1 MYKTIIGLE
10 IHTQL
15 LTKTKAFCSCST
27 ESFDSLP
34 NKNICPVCTG
44 HPGTLPVL
52 NEEAVKLAVKA
63 GLIFNG
69 TINKISRFDRKN
81 YFYPDLAKNYQITQY
96 FYPIVSD
103 GYIIIEG
110 KKIRIKRMHLEEDT
124 AKMFHE
130 GDQISTAQES
140 FLDFNRS
147 GIPLLEIVT
156 EPDMESPSEAR
167 MFMEKLRNLLR
178 YADISTGD
186 MEKGALRCDANI
198 SIIDLENN
206 KVSKR
211 VEIKNI
217 NSFKFVEKALEY
229 EQERLINILE
239 NNIKMV
245 QETRGWDSN
254 KKETFP
260 MRTKEEDTDYRYFP
274 EPDLPP
280 LILNDEFINHVRSTI
295 TEMPEEKAKRFMIQY
310 DLPQYDAEILTSNKE
325 LSDFFEKCV
334 IHAKDAKFVSNL
346 IMTDLLRE
354 MKENE
359 DEIENLKIKPEY
371 FGELKELLDSNK
383 ISTKILKDIF
393 PEIYKTG
400 KSPKVIV
407 QEKGLEQIDDESELR
422 KIIEQIII
430 ENPQEVE
437 KYRNGK
443 KKLLGFF
450 VGEVMKKTKGK
461 ANPQKANEIL
471 LEFLEDK

>member
-1 MYKTIIGLE
+1 
-10 IHTQL
+10 
-15 LTKTKAFCSCST
+15 
-27 ESFDSLP
+27 
-34 NKNICPVCTG
+34 
-44 HPGTLPVL
+44 
-52 NEEAVKLAVKA
+52 
-63 GLIFNG
+63 
-69 TINKISRFDRKN
+69 
-81 YFYPDLAKNYQITQY
+81 
-96 FYPIVSD
+96 
-103 GYIIIEG
+103 
-110 KKIRIKRMHLEEDT
+110 
-124 AKMFHE
+124 
-130 GDQISTAQES
+130 
-140 FLDFNRS
+140 
-147 GIPLLEIVT
+147 
-156 EPDMESPSEAR
+156 
-167 MFMEKLRNLLR
+167 
-178 YADISTGD
+178 
-186 MEKGALRCDANI
+186 
-198 SIIDLENN
+198 
-206 KVSKR
+206 
-211 VEIKNI
+211 
-217 NSFKFVEKALEY
+217 
-229 EQERLINILE
+229 
-239 NNIKMV
+239 
-245 QETRGWDSN
+245 
-254 KKETFP
+254 

>member
-1 MYKTIIGLE
+1 MSLSFSIPLAIRMVGEAGQGIILMGS
-10 IHTQL
+10 I
-15 LTKTKAFCSCST
+15 
-27 ESFDSLP
+27 
-34 NKNICPVCTG
+34 
-44 HPGTLPVL
+44 
-52 NEEAVKLAVKA
+52 
-63 GLIFNG
+63 
-69 TINKISRFDRKN
+69 
-81 YFYPDLAKNYQITQY
+81 LAKSLVKEGYWVAQSQHYGAQVRGGVSYCDTLFDIEPID
-96 FYPIVSD
+96 YPLADHFDVL
-103 GYIIIEG
+103 YL
-110 KKIRIKRMHLEEDT
+110 MH
-124 AKMFHE
+124 
-130 GDQISTAQES
+130 
-140 FLDFNRS
+140 
-147 GIPLLEIVT
+147 GIGSNNI
-156 EPDMESPSEAR
+156 
-167 MFMEKLRNLLR
+167 EKLKRN
-178 YADISTGD
+178 
-186 MEKGALRCDANI
+186 
-198 SIIDLENN
+198 SILFYDE
-206 KVSKR
+206 
-211 VEIKNI
+211 
-217 NSFKFVEKALEY
+217 KFVEKLPQHINRITRKIVKVPASRVALE
-229 EQERLINILE
+229 ELSNINVANMISLGVLCSVTQLVSE
-239 NNIKMV
+239 
-245 QETRGWDSN
+245 ETRGWDSN

>member
-1 MYKTIIGLE
+1 
-10 IHTQL
+10 
-15 LTKTKAFCSCST
+15 
-27 ESFDSLP
+27 
-34 NKNICPVCTG
+34 
-44 HPGTLPVL
+44 
-52 NEEAVKLAVKA
+52 
-63 GLIFNG
+63 
-69 TINKISRFDRKN
+69 
-81 YFYPDLAKNYQITQY
+81 
-96 FYPIVSD
+96 
-103 GYIIIEG
+103 
-110 KKIRIKRMHLEEDT
+110 
-124 AKMFHE
+124 
-130 GDQISTAQES
+130 
-140 FLDFNRS
+140 
-147 GIPLLEIVT
+147 
-156 EPDMESPSEAR
+156 
-167 MFMEKLRNLLR
+167 
-178 YADISTGD
+178 
-186 MEKGALRCDANI
+186 
-198 SIIDLENN
+198 
-206 KVSKR
+206 
-211 VEIKNI
+211 
-217 NSFKFVEKALEY
+217 
-229 EQERLINILE
+229 
-239 NNIKMV
+239 MV